1 MTTYHGPCDYFRRGR
16 LSCIYV
22 LMRSLL
28 GLVCRGDASYDEPV
42 PNIVLIED
50 EPGIVDFIDR
60 GLTARG
66 FEVRA
71 ALDGDTGLNLALADH
86 VDLIVLDLMLPGRG
100 GMEVLTEV
108 AAQRPG
114 LPVIVL
120 TARGEI
126 EDRVGGLDAGAV
138 DYLVKPFALAEL
150 EARIR
155 AQLRA
160 ARQAPATALRSGE
173 LEIDLLAREVRSAGT
188 LVRLTNTEFD
198 LLAYFMNHPGQVL
211 NRQQILR
218 AVWGYGHDPA
228 TNIVDVYIG
237 YLRRKLNVGGHT
249 VPIVTVRSRGYRLE
263 EDTG

>member
-1 MTTYHGPCDYFRRGR
+1 
-16 LSCIYV
+16 
-22 LMRSLL
+22 MRSLL
-28 GLVCRGDASYDEPV
+28 GLVCRGDASYDGPV

-71 ALDGDTGLNLALADH
+71 ALDGDTGLNLAMAEH

-108 AAQRPG
+108 AAHRPG

-126 EDRVGGLDAGAV
+126 EDRVDGLNAGAV
-138 DYLVKPFALAEL
+138 DYVVKPFALAEL

-155 AQLRA
+155 AQLRVS
-160 ARQAPATALRSGE
+160 RQTPETTIRRGT
-173 LEIDLLAREVRSAGT
+173 LEIDLLERTVTSYGDP
-188 LVRLTNTEFD
+188 VRLTNTEFE

-237 YLRRKLNVGGHT
+237 YLRRKLGGGDGPG
-249 VPIVTVRSRGYRLE
+249 PIRTVRSRGYRLE
-263 EDTG
+263 ESG